1 MTLAA
6 KNNSLEAALAA
17 EQENLAAKSDEL
29 LAVQESIED
38 LKMDA
43 YDEGV
48 KATETFFHGD
58 WERARVGLYEE
69 AWTAALKAAGIAE
82 DHDLYKNIPIPAAQ
96 PEPEPE
102 SSTAHPEPAV
112 VPTEAESTTAQ
123 PAPVAGPKEADP
135 PAPPSA
141 EDDVITVD

>member
-1 MTLAA
+1 MLFR
-6 KNNSLEAALAA
+6 SLEAALAA

-82 DHDLYKNIPIPAAQ
+82 DHDLYKNIPIPAVQ
-96 PEPEPE
+96 PEPEATTEQPE
-102 SSTAHPEPAV
+102 QAAGA
-112 VPTEAESTTAQ
+112 TEAD
-123 PAPVAGPKEADP
+123 APPPNGEYDVGILDPLPEEDAP
-135 PAPPSA
+135 PAPPA
-141 EDDVITVD
+141 VETTTTVE